1 MFTSLSRLMGLV
13 RDVLMA
19 GFFGTGLHMSAFV
32 LAFTVPNLFR
42 RLFGEGALSAAFIP
56 VFIETRKREGD
67 EFGWLLA
74 RKVVTLTACILAAL
88 VVLGCVAIAVAISL
102 EPRNEMAAAVLP
114 LLLIMLPYMLFIC
127 LAALA
132 MAILNSF
139 KRFAVPAF
147 MPCLM
152 NMIWIAAVLFIL
164 PQRAGAPSENIHI
177 VAWAVLIAGLAQL
190 IGQLPQLWRCGYR
203 PGISFDTKDRRVKRV
218 FNLMAP
224 AAVGMAVTQLNVV
237 VDRLLAGFLVGD
249 WAPAALFYS
258 ERMIYMPLGIFATAM
273 GTALLPA
280 LSEHVSDEDPESLH
294 TTLTESL
301 RNILY
306 ILIPCAAGLLF
317 MASPIIQM
325 IFEWKEFDAASTAQT
340 AIALQFYAPGL
351 IVFGMAKMLVPTFY
365 AHQDTKTPVKLSL
378 MTVALN
384 LILNITFVLSWPAH
398 MKHAGLALGTVLAE
412 TFYVA
417 ALIHSLK
424 SKGVKPDWANIVR
437 NSSKALLATAGMVV
451 AVTGLHEPIC
461 ILLSNTDLHTKLQQ
475 VVATLSS
482 IGIGMLIYFGLIA
495 LQSLRAIKSKS
506 APSS

>member
-1 MFTSLSRLMGLV
+1 MGLV

-56 VFIETRKREGD
+56 VFIETRKRDGAD
-67 EFGWLLA
+67 AGWLLA
-74 RKVVTLTACILAAL
+74 RKVITLTASILASL
-88 VVLGCVAIAVAISL
+88 VLLGGAAIVLAIRL
-102 EPRNEMAAAVLP
+102 EPQNEMAAAVLP

-164 PQRAGAPSENIHI
+164 PRSAGAPDENIHI
-177 VAWAVLIAGLAQL
+177 VAWAVLIAGVAQL
-190 IGQLPQLWRCGYR
+190 FGQIPLLWKCGYR
-203 PGISFDTKDRRVKRV
+203 PGISFDTKNRKVKRV

-224 AAVGMAVTQLNVV
+224 AALGMAVTQINVV
-237 VDRLLAGFLVGD
+237 VDRLLAAWIGE
-249 WAPAALFYS
+249 WAPAALFFS

-280 LSEHVSDEDPESLH
+280 LSEHVSDQDPESLNA
-294 TTLTESL
+294 TLTESL

-306 ILIPCAAGLLF
+306 ILIPAAAGLFF
-317 MASPIIQM
+317 MASPIIQL
-325 IFEWKEFDAASTAQT
+325 IFEWKQFDAASTAQT

-384 LILNITFVLSWPAH
+384 LILNIIFVLTWPTH

-424 SKGVKPDWANIVR
+424 SRGVKPDWGDIVR
-437 NSSKALLATAGMVV
+437 RASKALLAAAGMVL
-451 AVTGLHEPIC
+451 AIIGLYEPISN
-461 ILLSNTDLHTKLQQ
+461 LLSATDLHIKLQQ
-475 VVATLSS
+475 IVATLST
-482 IGIGMLIYFGLIA
+482 IAIGMLIYFALLA
-495 LQSLRAIKSKS
+495 LQSMKAAKS
-506 APSS
+506 AD